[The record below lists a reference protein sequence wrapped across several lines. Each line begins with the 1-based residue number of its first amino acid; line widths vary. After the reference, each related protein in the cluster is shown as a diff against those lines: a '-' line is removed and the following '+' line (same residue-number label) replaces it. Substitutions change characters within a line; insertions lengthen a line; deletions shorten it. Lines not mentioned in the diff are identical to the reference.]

1 MILNNYYI
9 CILRLEE
16 LFLIYVLFYISLNLV
31 FKLFKF
37 SSDVFKLFFFFYLY
51 IKFLFILC
59 YKLFMLNMFI
69 IKYILVS
76 E

>member
-37 SSDVFKLFFFFYLY
+37 SSDVFKLFFNYNCILNFCLYCVISYL
-51 IKFLFILC
+51 C
-59 YKLFMLNMFI
+59 
-69 IKYILVS
+69 
-76 E
+76 